1 MKTYNIISIE
11 DALKSYPKLK
21 VNEGFSK
28 LLINGVR
35 VMDRRLTNE
44 KIDNNILYRVYDE
57 NDKFLGLGKR
67 ELNGFKIEKLLI

>member
-1 MKTYNIISIE
+1 
-11 DALKSYPKLK
+11 
-21 VNEGFSK
+21 
-28 LLINGVR
+28 
-35 VMDRRLTNE
+35 MDRRLTNE